1 MNWLLILTVGFVAA
15 NIVWGFS
22 RGLLRVVYSML
33 AWIVILVIVT
43 LASPYVADWLTEN
56 TTIAKRIESGCKE
69 KIHQVIMGEEDE
81 SGEPESAEKDSA
93 GTEKQDIFFWDSVV
107 DTSDL
112 ADGFLEESGAYD
124 AMAQKMTAVTIK
136 LISYILVLVFCL
148 VLSFL
153 LAKILDLIGSLPVIG
168 ELNHALGGVAGLLKG
183 IFLVWL
189 IFSFI
194 KIGIATDTG
203 AMLYEQIQTSPL
215 LLWFFRNNPVLVIIK
230 RIIK

>member
-69 KIHQVIMGEEDE
+69 KIHQVITGEEDE
-81 SGEPESAEKDSA
+81 SGETESAEKDSA
-93 GTEKQDIFFWDSVV
+93 GTETQDIFFWDSVV

-124 AMAQKMTAVTIK
+124 KMTAVTIK

-153 LAKILDLIGSLPVIG
+153 LAKVLDLIGSLPVIG

-215 LLWFFRNNPVLVIIK
+215 LLWLYKNNPFLKIIK
-230 RIIK
+230 

>member
-56 TTIAKRIESGCKE
+56 TTIAKRIESGWKE
-69 KIHQVIMGEEDE
+69 KIHQVITGEEDE
-81 SGEPESAEKDSA
+81 SGETESAEKDSA
-93 GTEKQDIFFWDSVV
+93 GTEKQDIFFLDSVV

-124 AMAQKMTAVTIK
+124 KMTAVTIK

-153 LAKILDLIGSLPVIG
+153 LAKVLDLIGSLPVIG

-215 LLWFFRNNPVLVIIK
+215 LLWLYKNNPFLKIIK
-230 RIIK
+230 

>member
-56 TTIAKRIESGCKE
+56 TTIAKRIESGWKE
-69 KIHQVIMGEEDE
+69 KIHQVITGEEDE
-81 SGEPESAEKDSA
+81 SGETESAEKDSA
-93 GTEKQDIFFWDSVV
+93 GTEKQDIFFLDSVV

-124 AMAQKMTAVTIK
+124 KMTVVTIK

-153 LAKILDLIGSLPVIG
+153 LAKVLDLIGSLPVIG

-215 LLWFFRNNPVLVIIK
+215 LLWLYKNNPFLKIIK
-230 RIIK
+230 